1 MPVGATGLLSPGDIM
16 RASRLISRNK
26 TKMSHSGLVSMRHC
40 KAALYEA
47 THKMIGQ
54 KSAEAILA
62 ECLL

>member
-1 MPVGATGLLSPGDIM
+1 
-16 RASRLISRNK
+16 
-26 TKMSHSGLVSMRHC
+26 MRHC

-47 THKMIGQ
+47 THKVIGQ